1 MKIFVLSMG
10 CAKNTA
16 DSEHLIAL
24 LKAAGHEIE
33 DEALKADVAII
44 NTCGFIL
51 DAVKENISA
60 VLDLEELK
68 KQGRIKKLIVLGC
81 LVNRYEKDLRKEFS
95 SVDLFAR
102 SEEWEKIINFLG
114 PSRTGS
120 GEFSPNCKTVSPALD
135 KKFWTRYLKVSEG
148 CNTLCSYCAIPS
160 IRGRLRSVPLKSLID
175 EALMLCAAGAKEL
188 CLVGQDL
195 TVYGNDFN
203 DGAGA
208 PPATDLKKLIHEL
221 DRELPKGTWIR
232 LLYLHPNRVNEEL
245 IDFLMSHEKVLH
257 YLDIPIQ
264 HADPEILKAMN
275 RPCPEGH
282 MERVF
287 KYIRSLD
294 NLFTLRTTIMT
305 GFPGETR
312 ENFERVLDFLGE
324 VEFDRVGVFPYS
336 REEETPAAKLKNR
349 VSKATAEERCSEVL
363 NLQSEIADERSSLFE
378 GRELEVLIESI
389 ERQDGDLIAV
399 GRSFRDA
406 PDVDGIV
413 SLSGIEG
420 KKLKPGDFVRAK
432 IEGGIENDLF
442 GKVID

>member
-1 MKIFVLSMG
+1 MKVNVLSMG

-24 LKAAGHEIE
+24 LKAAGHEISN
-33 DEALKADVAII
+33 DVNKSEAAII

-51 DAVKENISA
+51 DAVKENLDAI
-60 VLDLEELK
+60 LDLEELK
-68 KQGRIKKLIVLGC
+68 NKGKIKKLIVLGC

-102 SEEWEKIINFLG
+102 SEEWEKIIKFLG
-114 PSRTGS
+114 GQ
-120 GEFSPNCKTVSPALD
+120 FNQNCKTVAPAID
-135 KKFWTRYLKVSEG
+135 KKFWTRYLKISEG

-160 IRGRLRSVPLKSLID
+160 IRGRLRSVPLKNLID

-195 TVYGNDFN
+195 TVYGSDI
-203 DGAGA
+203 DGENIN
-208 PPATDLKKLIHEL
+208 LKTLIHEL
-221 DRELPKGTWIR
+221 DRELPKGTWLR

-245 IDFLMSHEKVLH
+245 IDFLMSHEKFLH

-282 MERVF
+282 MEKIF
-287 KYIRSLD
+287 KYIRSCD
-294 NLFTLRTTIMT
+294 KFFALRTTIMT

-312 ENFERVLDFLGE
+312 ENFERVSDFISE
-324 VEFDRVGVFPYS
+324 IEFDHLGVFTYS
-336 REEETPAAKLKNR
+336 REEGTPAAKFNKR
-349 VSKATAEERCSEVL
+349 VSKKIAEERCSEIL
-363 NLQSEIADERSSLFE
+363 NLQSEIASERSSLFE
-378 GRELEVLIESI
+378 GRELEILIESL

-399 GRSFRDA
+399 ARSFRDA
-406 PDVDGIV
+406 PEIDGMALINV
-413 SLSGIEG
+413 SDS
-420 KKLKPGDFVRAK
+420 KKLKPGDVIRAK
-432 IEGGIENDLF
+432 IDSSMENDLF

>member
-1 MKIFVLSMG
+1 MKIFLLSMG

-33 DEALKADVAII
+33 DEAVKAEAAII

-51 DAVKENISA
+51 DAVKENIDA
-60 VLDLEELK
+60 ILDLEELK
-68 KQGRIKKLIVLGC
+68 AKGKIKKLIVLGC
-81 LVNRYEKDLRKEFS
+81 LVNRYEKDLIKEFS

-114 PSRTGS
+114 
-120 GEFSPNCKTVSPALD
+120 GEFNQNCKTVSPALD
-135 KKFWTRYLKVSEG
+135 KRFWSRYLKVSEG

-160 IRGRLRSVPLKSLID
+160 IRGRLRSVGLKNLID

-203 DGAGA
+203 DANIN
-208 PPATDLKKLIHEL
+208 LKTLISEL

-264 HADPEILKAMN
+264 HADSEILKLMN

-282 MERVF
+282 MEKIFR
-287 KYIRSLD
+287 YIRAQD

-305 GFPGETR
+305 GFPGETQ
-312 ENFERVLDFLGE
+312 EKFEKVLDFISE
-324 VEFDRVGVFPYS
+324 IEFDHLGVFPYS
-336 REEETPAAKLKNR
+336 KEDGTPAAKLKNKI
-349 VSKATAEERCSEVL
+349 SKKISENRCSEIL
-363 NLQSEIADERSSLFE
+363 NLQSEIAGERSSLFD
-378 GRELEVLIESI
+378 GRELEVLIERF
-389 ERQDGDLIAV
+389 ERDDGKLLAY

-406 PDVDGIV
+406 PEIDGVVCV
-413 SLSGIEG
+413 SGLGE
-420 KKLKPGDFVRAK
+420 KKFNPGEIIRVK
-432 IEGGIENDLF
+432 IESSIENDLF

>member
-1 MKIFVLSMG
+1 MG

-16 DSEHLIAL
+16 DSEHLTAL

-33 DEALKADVAII
+33 DEALKADAAVI

-51 DAVKENISA
+51 DAVKENINA

-68 KQGRIKKLIVLGC
+68 NKGRIKKLIVLGC

-114 PSRTGS
+114 
-120 GEFSPNCKTVSPALD
+120 GEFNQNCKTIAPAID

-160 IRGRLRSVPLKSLID
+160 IRGRLRSLPLKNLID

-203 DGAGA
+203 DG
-208 PPATDLKKLIHEL
+208 TDLKKLIHEL
-221 DRELPKGTWIR
+221 DRELPKGTWLR

-264 HADPEILKAMN
+264 HADPEILNAMN
-275 RPCPEGH
+275 RPCPEGY
-282 MERVF
+282 MEKIF
-287 KYIRSLD
+287 NYIRSID

-312 ENFERVLDFLGE
+312 EKFEKVLDFLSE
-324 VEFDRVGVFPYS
+324 IEFDRVGVFPYS
-336 REEETPAAKLKNR
+336 REDGTPAAKLKNR
-349 VSKATAEERCSEVL
+349 VSKKTAEERCMEIL

-378 GRELEVLIESI
+378 GKELEVLIESI
-389 ERQDGDLIAV
+389 ERQEGEIIAV

-413 SLSGIEG
+413 SLNGIEG
-420 KKLKPGDFVRAK
+420 KKLKPGDLIKAK
-432 IEGGIENDLF
+432 IEGSIENDLF

>member
-1 MKIFVLSMG
+1 MKVFVLSMG

-33 DEALKADVAII
+33 DEAIKAEAAVI

-51 DAVKENISA
+51 DAVKENINA
-60 VLDLEELK
+60 ILDLEELK
-68 KQGRIKKLIVLGC
+68 NKGKIKKLIVLGC

-102 SEEWEKIINFLG
+102 SEEWEKIIDFLG
-114 PSRTGS
+114 
-120 GEFSPNCKTVSPALD
+120 GEFNQNCKTIAPAID

-160 IRGRLRSVPLKSLID
+160 IRGRLRSVPLKNLID

-195 TVYGNDFN
+195 TVYGSDFN
-203 DGAGA
+203 DG
-208 PPATDLKKLIHEL
+208 TDLKKLIHEL
-221 DRELPKGTWIR
+221 DRELPKGTRLR

-245 IDFLMSHEKVLH
+245 VDFLMSHEKVLH

-264 HADPEILKAMN
+264 HADPEILNAMN
-275 RPCPEGH
+275 RPCPENH
-282 MERVF
+282 MEKIFR
-287 KYIRSLD
+287 YIRSLD
-294 NLFTLRTTIMT
+294 NFFTLRTTIMT

-312 ENFERVLDFLGE
+312 EKFEKVLEFLSE
-324 VEFDRVGVFPYS
+324 IEFDRAGVFPYS
-336 REEETPAAKLKNR
+336 REDGTPAAKLKNR
-349 VSKATAEERCSEVL
+349 VSKKTAEERCTEIL
-363 NLQSEIADERSSLFE
+363 NLQSEIAGERSALFE

-389 ERQDGDLIAV
+389 ERQDGEVVAV

-413 SLSGIEG
+413 SVDGIEG
-420 KKLKPGDFVRAK
+420 KKLKPGDLIKAK
-432 IEGGIENDLF
+432 IEGSIENDLF
-442 GKVID
+442 GKVIG

>member
-1 MKIFVLSMG
+1 MKIFFVSMG

-33 DEALKADVAII
+33 DEIKNSQAAII

-51 DAVKENISA
+51 DAVKENIDA
-60 VLDLEELK
+60 ILDLEELK
-68 KQGRIKKLIVLGC
+68 KNGTIKKLIVFGC
-81 LVNRYEKDLRKEFS
+81 LVNRYEKDLKKEFP
-95 SVDLFAR
+95 SVDLFAK

-114 PSRTGS
+114 GNFNS
-120 GEFSPNCKTVSPALD
+120 NCKIISNALD
-135 KKFWTRYLKVSEG
+135 KKFWTRYLKISEG

-160 IRGRLRSVPLKSLID
+160 IRGRLKSVPLKNLID

-195 TVYGNDFN
+195 TVYGSDFN
-203 DGAGA
+203 DG
-208 PPATDLKKLIHEL
+208 TDLKTLIHEL
-221 DRELPKGTWIR
+221 NRELPKGTWLR

-264 HADPEILKAMN
+264 HVDTEILEKMN

-282 MERVF
+282 MEKIF
-287 KYIRSLD
+287 KYIRSVD
-294 NLFTLRTTIMT
+294 NLFALRTTIMT

-312 ENFERVLDFLGE
+312 KKFEKVLDFLNE
-324 VEFDRVGVFPYS
+324 IEFDRVGAFVYS
-336 REEETPAAKLKNR
+336 PEEGTKAAGFNKK
-349 VSKATAEERCSEVL
+349 VSKETSQKRCSEIFE
-363 NLQSEIADERSSLFE
+363 LQNGEIASYRSELFE
-378 GRELEVLIESI
+378 GREIDVLIENI
-389 ERQDGDLIAV
+389 EKEEEKYLAY

-406 PDVDGIV
+406 PEVDGVV
-413 SLSGIEG
+413 SVEG
-420 KKLKPGDFVRAK
+420 FDEKKLKPGDVIKVK
-432 IEGGIENDLF
+432 IESSFENDLF
-442 GKVID
+442 GKVIN